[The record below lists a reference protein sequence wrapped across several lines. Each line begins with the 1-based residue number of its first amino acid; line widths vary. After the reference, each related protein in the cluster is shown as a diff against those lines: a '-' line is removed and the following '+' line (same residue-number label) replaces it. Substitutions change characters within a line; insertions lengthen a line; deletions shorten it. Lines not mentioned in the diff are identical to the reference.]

1 MWGYLLAMG
10 PLLFLILSLGWGG
23 GPLFERVISRAQ
35 RGQVPTISFVP
46 SGMLWL
52 EVGATILFL
61 TLAFLVLRIWARYF
75 LSRKM
80 LLSYLFFAFI
90 PLATAILIF
99 LTITKVMLGISSLL
113 TFEDAMDRRSGEL
126 IAYARDL
133 RAAFPDDAT
142 EDLAA
147 IDRAIATVPKPDEN
161 LDIQVLWTDKQ
172 TGSSRV
178 VAPIYPEQSGFY
190 HENTPEFEEY
200 WPSWLEESQWCGI
213 IDIDG
218 TLCIRNFL
226 RDEDLVVIVTQS
238 IDARFLSTLPGF
250 QVVQVT
256 LENNTG
262 TCHLT
267 TANTN
272 TSWWRKLP
280 ILAPFSSRWDSGSF
294 DWRSGYFESYGQ
306 ITFGLELSNLSAV
319 LENTGQQPFFY
330 AGQKLSA
337 VKLIVGIILIVL
349 LCVLVALVF
358 GGYLVSYITR
368 SLNLLADGHEQIAQ
382 GQLSFRLPYIGRDQ
396 LGAMGTSFNDMV
408 GSIDKLMS
416 EVAEKE
422 KYHQELRI
430 ARDIQMSLLPKV
442 EALGWASNI
451 AAHCI
456 PAHDVGGDYYELVR
470 TETGEIGIFIADV
483 SGKGTSAA
491 FYMAEL
497 KGVLIALRHLWHDPH
512 QLMYALNEIMGT
524 TLSANVF
531 ISAAYLLIDPLT
543 RQAQLAR
550 AGHCPAFHIKTCG
563 NVCEL
568 SPPGMAIGIAPNKVF
583 GRILKTLT
591 FPFEETDKVLLY
603 TDGLDEMTRDHE
615 LYGVGRLRR
624 VLCEHAELGVD
635 GLKSAI
641 LDDVLGFLSSGTQN
655 DDLTLV
661 VAGFP
666 APVREPVP
674 VSAR

>member
-10 PLLFLILSLGWGG
+10 PLLVLILTLGWGG
-23 GPLFERVISRAQ
+23 GPLFERVISRAE
-35 RGQVPTISFVP
+35 RGQVPAISFVP
-46 SGMLWL
+46 SGILWF
-52 EVGATILFL
+52 EIAATLLFL
-61 TLAFLVLRIWARYF
+61 TLAFLVVRAWARYF

-90 PLATAILIF
+90 PLVTAILIF

-113 TFEDAMDRRSGEL
+113 TFEDSMDRRAGEL
-126 IAYARDL
+126 IAYGRDL
-133 RAAFPDDAT
+133 SAALPKDTFDDPT
-142 EDLAA
+142 LL
-147 IDRAIATVPKPDEN
+147 IDAVASVPKPDEN
-161 LDIQVLWTDKQ
+161 IDVQIFWTDKQ
-172 TGSSRV
+172 TGTSRLL
-178 VAPIYPEQSGFY
+178 APVYPSQSGMFA
-190 HENTPEFEEY
+190 ENTPEFEEY
-200 WPSWLEESQWCGI
+200 WPSWLEDNHWCGI
-213 IDIDG
+213 IDVDG

-226 RDEDLVVIVTQS
+226 FNKNIVVIVTRP

-256 LENNTG
+256 LENHSG
-262 TCHLT
+262 TTHLT

-272 TSWWRKLP
+272 VSWWRKLP
-280 ILAPFSSRWDSGSF
+280 VLAPFSSRWDSGAF
-294 DWRSGYFESYGQ
+294 DWRSGFFESYGQ
-306 ITFGLELSNLSAV
+306 ITFGLEFSNLSAV

-368 SLNLLADGHEQIAQ
+368 SLNLLADGHEKIAH
-382 GQLSFRLPYIGRDQ
+382 GQLSFRLPYIGQDQ

-408 GSIDKLMS
+408 SSIDKLMS

-442 EALGWASNI
+442 ESLGWASNI
-451 AAHCI
+451 AARCI

-470 TETGEIGIFIADV
+470 TEAGEIGIFIADV

-512 QLMYALNEIMGT
+512 RLMYALNEIMGT

-531 ISAAYLLIDPLT
+531 ISAAYLLIDPFT
-543 RQAQLAR
+543 KQAQLAR
-550 AGHCPAFHIKTCG
+550 AGHCPAFHIKISG
-563 NVCEL
+563 EVREL

-583 GRILKTLT
+583 GRILETLT
-591 FPFEETDKVLLY
+591 FPIEETDKVLLY

-615 LYGVGRLRR
+615 LYGVNRLRQ
-624 VLCEHAELGVD
+624 VLRDHASLSVE
-635 GLKSAI
+635 GLKTAI
-641 LDDVLGFLSSGTQN
+641 LDDVLGFLSSGVQN

-666 APVREPVP
+666 AAVREPAAV
-674 VSAR
+674 ALT